1 MVTNKQKQ
9 MAKEVKKTFSAGT
22 LNHGPTMYK
31 VISWTIASPY
41 QVLIRR
47 VKLLSLKFPPMTFC
61 Q

>member
-1 MVTNKQKQ
+1 
-9 MAKEVKKTFSAGT
+9 MAKKVKKIFSAGT

-31 VISWTIASPY
+31 VISWTTASPY

-47 VKLLSLKFPPMTFC
+47 VKLLSLKFPPMKFC